1 MTKKYAFTID
11 QADAGRRLDQ
21 FLASRLSGES
31 SRTGLQKMIKT
42 RGVRLNG
49 KAFSKA
55 NHVLKEGDRIEFALP
70 ERASKKLIGE
80 AIPVDVIYEDEDLLA
95 LNKPTGMVVHPG
107 AGNLSGTL
115 VHALVGA
122 GKALSDVGGDER
134 PGIVH
139 RLDKETSGLLLI
151 AKNNQA
157 HRCLASMLAARL
169 IRKEYAAVVRGRVE
183 YLEGRICEPIGR
195 DPRHRMKM
203 AVRHTEEAKDALTE
217 YAVAER
223 FLYSTL
229 LRVHPITG
237 RTHQIRVHLT
247 HIGHPVLGDTTYGRK
262 SECPRMALHAA
273 KLEFD
278 HPITKKRL
286 RLEAPLPEDFKEI
299 LERERRR

>member
-122 GKALSDVGGDER
+122 GKALFVAASAGGRRADCDD
-134 PGIVH
+134 PTGH
-139 RLDKETSGLLLI
+139 
-151 AKNNQA
+151 
-157 HRCLASMLAARL
+157 C
-169 IRKEYAAVVRGRVE
+169 
-183 YLEGRICEPIGR
+183 R
-195 DPRHRMKM
+195 DRRTQGTRNVP
-203 AVRHTEEAKDALTE
+203 ES
-217 YAVAER
+217 
-223 FLYSTL
+223 LYSHL
-229 LRVHPITG
+229 G
-237 RTHQIRVHLT
+237 R
-247 HIGHPVLGDTTYGRK
+247 Y
-262 SECPRMALHAA
+262 
-273 KLEFD
+273 
-278 HPITKKRL
+278 
-286 RLEAPLPEDFKEI
+286 
-299 LERERRR
+299 